1 MSSTWNFKK
10 QFFVLFWHHFWEL
23 EETDVN
29 AALPLRSSEWAGRD
43 SPVTASHHGDRDM
56 HSSRH
61 AAHAL
66 GTWRNHWGLKGH
78 WETFTQRTV
87 LQGKQR
93 PLNLWK
99 PRILNELS
107 VFSSL
112 GPNFHGKSIFSWCH
126 SFTSYKKYA
135 SGAYSCWELGPCSEF
150 PGWKGRVGIISYSH

>member
-23 EETDVN
+23 EETDMN
-29 AALPLRSSEWAGRD
+29 AALPLRSSEWAGGD

-78 WETFTQRTV
+78 WETFTQGTV

-107 VFSSL
+107 PFSLLLGPTFTGRVFLAGAIHLLHKKNMHQMPTPAGSWVLALSSL
-112 GPNFHGKSIFSWCH
+112 
-126 SFTSYKKYA
+126 A
-135 SGAYSCWELGPCSEF
+135 
-150 PGWKGRVGIISYSH
+150 GRDE